1 VLKPLG
7 GRVVIKPHE
16 PEEVTTGGIVLPD
29 TAKKKPR
36 RGEVVAVGAGKLL
49 DNGQRAPMELSV
61 GDVVVYSEYAGTE
74 ITMKSGDEYVILEE
88 ESVLA
93 IDDAQVPAKKAK
105 VAA

>member
-7 GRVVIKPHE
+7 GGVVIKPHE
-16 PEEVTTGGIVLPD
+16 PEEVTKGGIVLPD

-49 DNGQRAPMELSV
+49 DNGERAPMELSV

-74 ITMKSGDEYVILEE
+74 IIMKSGDEYVILDED
-88 ESVLA
+88 SVLA

-105 VAA
+105 AAA